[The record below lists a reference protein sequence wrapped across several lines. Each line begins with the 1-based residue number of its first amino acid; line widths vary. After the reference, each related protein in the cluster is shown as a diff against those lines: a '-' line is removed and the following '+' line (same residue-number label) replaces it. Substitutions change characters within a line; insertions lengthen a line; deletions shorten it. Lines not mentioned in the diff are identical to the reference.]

1 MENVDRTAMMHNQG
15 CDKCGAFVPSTELLG
30 PRCGNTNGAPLSE
43 PKMFALKKNGCAIWT
58 PSVPKAD

>member
-1 MENVDRTAMMHNQG
+1 MKHNQG

-43 PKMFALKKNGCAIWT
+43 PKMFALKKNGCVIWS
-58 PSVPKAD
+58 PSIPKAD